1 MLPARRVFVDVMHP
15 SQSLRSAF
23 HRFSKLLAILL
34 SLSHFAAGETGSPP
48 ARVAAEL
55 PPALLA
61 ELQKKW
67 PQNRTIN
74 LVFHGHSVP
83 SGYHKTPEVK
93 PFESYPQLVYQ
104 DLKRRYPHA
113 VINVILTSIGGEN
126 SIAGAARFERDVL
139 CHRPDC
145 IFIDYALNDRKK
157 PPGEVEA
164 AWRSMAVSAKKHRV
178 PVVLIT
184 PTGDSAANLADP
196 QDPLC
201 QCAEIIRRVAKE
213 ENVLL
218 ADVFAAWQAEVAKGT
233 PQTDLLSQPN
243 HPNLRGHTLAAE
255 VIGRPFLK

>member
-1 MLPARRVFVDVMHP
+1 MVPTHRVFVDVMHLSP
-15 SQSLRSAF
+15 
-23 HRFSKLLAILL
+23 LLAILL
-34 SLSHFAAGETGSPP
+34 SLSHFATGETGSPP
-48 ARVAAEL
+48 AVHATEL

-67 PQNRTIN
+67 PQNQTIN
-74 LVFHGHSVP
+74 FVFHGHSVP

-104 DLKRRYPHA
+104 ELKHRYPHA

-126 SIAGAARFERDVL
+126 SITGAARFERDVL

-145 IFIDYALNDRKK
+145 IFIDYALNDRAK
-157 PPGEVEA
+157 PPAEVEA
-164 AWRSMAVSAKKHRV
+164 AWRSMTVSAKKHHI

-184 PTGDSAANLADP
+184 PTGDSTANLADP

-201 QCAEIIRRVAKE
+201 QRAEIIRRVAKE
-213 ENVLL
+213 ENVIL

-233 PQTDLLSQPN
+233 PQTELLSQPN
-243 HPNLRGHTLAAE
+243 HPNLRGHTLAAK
-255 VIGRPFLK
+255 IISRPFLK